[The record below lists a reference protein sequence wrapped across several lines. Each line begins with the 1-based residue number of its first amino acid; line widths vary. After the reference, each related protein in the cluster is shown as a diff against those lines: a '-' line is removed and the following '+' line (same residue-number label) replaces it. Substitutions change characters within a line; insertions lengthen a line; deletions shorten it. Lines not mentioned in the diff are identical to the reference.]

1 MKNAVMISIVLA
13 ISLCGW
19 LCRQKPAPE
28 NDVFE
33 EYLLCIFSD
42 TFGYTLVD
50 AKPASLDDSWT
61 SHMKKLFPK
70 EVDRANFFLNEVF
83 SRSDKF
89 IFREINGWLWL
100 INKQEMSNQ
109 IQKYPGLRLFISKK
123 FGTKEKF
130 FGKLRNEN
138 ANLFDLLDYK
148 VDLIA
153 IVFGYGLDNGKFY
166 IRRGLVGK
174 YLQKYPIVQFY
185 PFDGFPFAD
194 KVRGMGW
201 LFCRYL
207 KEVKVPPIN
216 PRFSSL
222 NAEWEW
228 IKNNEWVLY
237 VDSRPEPPYYLRL
250 PAYISCKSRE
260 AKKVHKRFVRARAKL
275 AKLFCSKKP
284 SEVIAQEVLS
294 AETSS
299 PVH

>member
-1 MKNAVMISIVLA
+1 MKNAAMISTVLV
-13 ISLCGW
+13 ITLCVW
-19 LCRQKPAPE
+19 LYRQKPALE
-28 NDVFE
+28 SRVFE

-42 TFGYTLVD
+42 TFGYTLVG

-61 SHMKKLFPK
+61 SYLKKLFPE
-70 EVDRANFFLNEVF
+70 EVDRANVFLNVVF

-89 IFREINGWLWL
+89 IFREINGCLWL

-109 IQKYPGLRLFISKK
+109 IRRYPYLWSFISKK
-123 FGTKEKF
+123 FGSNEIF
-130 FGKLRNEN
+130 FDKLQHEN
-138 ANLFDLLDYK
+138 ANLFDLLDCK

-153 IVFGYGLDNGKFY
+153 IVFGYGLDNGEFY
-166 IRRGLVGK
+166 LRRGLVGR
-174 YLQKYPIVQFY
+174 YLQKYPIVQSY

-194 KVRGMGW
+194 KIRGRSW

-228 IKNNEWVLY
+228 IKNNEWPLHM
-237 VDSRPEPPYYLRL
+237 DSIPEPPYYLRL

-260 AKKVHKRFVRARAKL
+260 AKMVHKKFVRARSKL
-275 AKLFCSKKP
+275 ARLFCSKKP
-284 SEVIAQEVLS
+284 SEAIVQEALRK
-294 AETSS
+294 
-299 PVH
+299 